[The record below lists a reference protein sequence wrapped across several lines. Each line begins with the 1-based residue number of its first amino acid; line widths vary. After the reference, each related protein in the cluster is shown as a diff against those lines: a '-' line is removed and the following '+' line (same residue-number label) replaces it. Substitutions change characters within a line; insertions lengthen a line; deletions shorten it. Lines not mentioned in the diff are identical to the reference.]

1 MMKNLS
7 TRVVALAA
15 VGLLALLVLAALW
28 LAQGRY
34 ELLLVALAGGVG
46 IGLALVIHAQQVANS
61 AQLRKLAAKVD
72 RLTDLAHGIPR
83 LEETVASSPRMLEGS
98 QERQIAETAARFD
111 WLARRHSEEAERLD
125 AFKTSLEETLS
136 QRHEEIL
143 ALLQAGDASTEP
155 GTDGRQKPTGPNL

>member
-7 TRVVALAA
+7 TRVAALAA
-15 VGLLALLVLAALW
+15 VGVLVVLVLAAMSI
-28 LAQGRY
+28 AQGRY

-46 IGLALVIHAQQVANS
+46 IGLALVIHARQVADS
-61 AQLRKLAAKVD
+61 TQLRKLAAKVD
-72 RLTDLAHGIPR
+72 RLTQLAHGIPR

-125 AFKTSLEETLS
+125 AFKSSLEDTLAR
-136 QRHEEIL
+136 RHEEIL
-143 ALLQAGDASTEP
+143 ALLQAGDLP
-155 GTDGRQKPTGPNL
+155 GDPGPDGRRKPAGPSL